1 MVRIVSAVVIAA
13 YIAAAITLLPSFSPV
28 AAAAP
33 TSVGQKGDRLPIRSV
48 TAACAAQNWPNIDV
62 SCLRSGSRHSIQPA
76 RLVTSD
82 RS

>member
-13 YIAAAITLLPSFSPV
+13 FVAAAITLLPSFSPV
-28 AAAAP
+28 AAAAQ
-33 TSVGQKGDRLPIRSV
+33 SSAGQKADRLPVHSV

-62 SCLRSGSRHSIQPA
+62 SCLRSDSSNSIQPA